1 MVSCENCGAENED
14 DINFCRVCGS
24 RLSNQDEN
32 MSRIVQVVTPADDSD
47 DETSF
52 DDYKS
57 FELKEINSF
66 SFGKINYFLFV
77 SLSLIFA
84 IITVIL
90 TRISFINLP
99 IYTSME
105 NVLISSLI
113 DILRTF
119 LASLIIGVIVFVI
132 SCIFSWIYNKLSTKI
147 SGIKF
152 NISKDKKIN
161 KIHYSSLKIIMFIS
175 VIELLIMD
183 ALIFLISFNIGSNDF
198 TLFANAFT
206 PIKINLIEFLKLL
219 IGFDVIFII
228 FSLISAF
235 IFILLFNLI
244 SRKYPLKIG
253 LTSNIANNSYSLSN
267 INIKSFIITVGIPL
281 IILEILLSLINFT
294 VIYVLVIVVSII
306 INVIIVSWIYNLLS
320 KKLGGYEI
328 NLEV

>member
-32 MSRIVQVVTPADDSD
+32 LSRIVQVVTSDEDSA

-52 DDYKS
+52 NDYKA
-57 FELKEINSF
+57 FELKKINSV

-84 IITVIL
+84 IITVVL
-90 TRISFINLP
+90 KISSINLP
-99 IYTSME
+99 IYTSMG
-105 NVLISSLI
+105 NIVISSLI
-113 DILRTF
+113 DILRIF
-119 LASLIIGVIVFVI
+119 LASLIIGVIVFGI

-152 NISKDKKIN
+152 NINEDNKIN

-183 ALIFLISFNIGSNDF
+183 VLVFIISFNIDTNDF
-198 TLFANAFT
+198 TLFVNALT
-206 PIKINLIEFLKLL
+206 PSININLMEFIRLL
-219 IGFDVIFII
+219 LGFDVIFLIFTLIFTFLFII
-228 FSLISAF
+228 
-235 IFILLFNLI
+235 LFNLI
-244 SRKYPLKIG
+244 SSKYPLKLG
-253 LTSNIANNSYSLSN
+253 LKSNIANNVYSLDK
-267 INIKSFIITVGIPL
+267 IYIKNFIITVGIPL
-281 IILEILLSLINFT
+281 IILQLLLSLINFT
-294 VIYVLVIVVSII
+294 LIYVLIVVIS
-306 INVIIVSWIYNLLS
+306 VILYMILVTVIYNFIS